1 MNYLFKIND
10 KVRFIK
16 KPDSLPKY
24 GWVVC
29 ELSED
34 YICKNCLIKHP
45 EHDFTMSAKEE
56 ELLHE
61 DNILEDTI
69 PERYSSRLVN
79 GMDVIA
85 LSEFWGFNPQ
95 EMNILKYLLRDK
107 GEDLS
112 DMNKI
117 SDYALREAELI
128 KNRVNGKKK

>member
-1 MNYLFKIND
+1 MNYLFKVND

-16 KPDSLPKY
+16 KPDSFPRY
-24 GWVVC
+24 GWTVVHSNIKMC
-29 ELSED
+29 VL
-34 YICKNCLIKHP
+34 KHP

-61 DNILEDTI
+61 DNMLEDTI

-128 KNRVNGKKK
+128 KNRINGKKK